1 MFGPSHCLQR
11 SQFAS
16 SSIRV
21 RHLLQ
26 SLATAPL
33 VGPGSSTRRGKAS
46 LGKHAERSSR
56 NLCLAGYIG
65 RNRSSEGPR
74 VLLHLM
80 ARSKEDAKTVTAFFE
95 NMKLR
100 GLNDPLLN
108 GAPGDLKAIEACC
121 RRASRQPCL
130 AHRRVIRTTN
140 LLQRFFME
148 ERGASDHPA
157 HFR

>member
-1 MFGPSHCLQR
+1 M
-11 SQFAS
+11 
-16 SSIRV
+16 
-21 RHLLQ
+21 
-26 SLATAPL
+26 
-33 VGPGSSTRRGKAS
+33 RRGKAPS

-108 GAPGDLKAIEACC
+108 GAPGDLKAIEASC

-130 AHRRVIRTTN
+130 AHRRAIRTTN

-148 ERGASDHPA
+148 ERGASDHPE